1 MTMTRRLFIVF
12 VLWGCCVSTVNAQ
25 TEKFANNPN
34 GGAQATLV
42 NTITSGQGTL
52 VVSSATLFPST
63 GIFTILI
70 NVEYLLCTSVSG
82 TTFTC
87 SRGSESSTPAAHTAG
102 ANIYHVVTDRSL
114 RNNPLALTTA
124 GDLPYLNGSFAQ
136 ARLGIGATNEILTV
150 SGGLPTWQAN
160 SGTWTPTL
168 TNAANLDGSTAFQCQ
183 YTRGATAVNWACRF
197 SVNPTSN
204 GASTQLGFTIPVTS
218 NFGAVEDAA
227 GTCVAPGIAGQGAG
241 VSADATNDRMVM
253 EFIAVDSTDQVMVCS
268 GVYQVI

>member
-1 MTMTRRLFIVF
+1 MTMTHRLFIVC
-12 VLWGCCVSTVNAQ
+12 VLWCCCVSTVNAQ
-25 TEKFANNPN
+25 TEKFANNPI

-42 NTITSGQGTL
+42 ATITSGQGTL
-52 VVSSATLFPST
+52 VVSSAALFPST

-168 TNAANLDGSTAFQCQ
+168 TNVANLDGSTAFQCQ
-183 YTRGATAVNWACRF
+183 YTRGATAVTGACRV
-197 SVNPTSN
+197 SINPTFLGS
-204 GASTQLGFTIPVTS
+204 STQLGITLPVAS
-218 NFGAVEDAA
+218 NFGAIEDAS
-227 GTCVAPGIAGQGAG
+227 GSCMAPGIAGQGAAI
-241 VSADATNDRMVM
+241 SADATNDRMVM
-253 EFIAVDSTDQVMVCS
+253 EFIAVDNTDQPMTCS
-268 GVYQVI
+268 FSYQVI